1 MIVTAIAVLCVIAG
15 FQLRAAS
22 IMKESL
28 SHAQDAARNQRLLQA
43 INTEFGYGGF
53 IHNFKNHVLRGSQ
66 KYLDRF
72 EKNKIRLLYSID
84 QLNTFL
90 VRNEDKAALKII
102 YHTAQQYID
111 AMAISA
117 KMHQTGKSLN
127 KIDKA
132 VKINDAPAFKAFKTI
147 NAGIIEIEKLAE
159 FKMQNAQK
167 RILTTSLSGYS
178 VIFLLFFTT
187 FFIFL
192 QMLKSINSLIK
203 TIKTLATGD
212 VTIRSGIEKKDEIG
226 LVSAASNK
234 LAQHFDLML
243 SKVRGSSST
252 IGHAIISLNMKAE
265 KSFDSAQNMAGNCN
279 SVAVAAE
286 EIGRASCRERV

>member
-1 MIVTAIAVLCVIAG
+1 MTIYKKLILMIVTAIAVLCVIAG

-102 YHTAQQYID
+102 
-111 AMAISA
+111 
-117 KMHQTGKSLN
+117 
-127 KIDKA
+127 
-132 VKINDAPAFKAFKTI
+132 
-147 NAGIIEIEKLAE
+147 
-159 FKMQNAQK
+159 
-167 RILTTSLSGYS
+167 
-178 VIFLLFFTT
+178 
-187 FFIFL
+187 
-192 QMLKSINSLIK
+192 
-203 TIKTLATGD
+203 
-212 VTIRSGIEKKDEIG
+212 
-226 LVSAASNK
+226 
-234 LAQHFDLML
+234 
-243 SKVRGSSST
+243 
-252 IGHAIISLNMKAE
+252 
-265 KSFDSAQNMAGNCN
+265 
-279 SVAVAAE
+279 
-286 EIGRASCRERV
+286 